1 MNNMNFPNNIA
12 NERSQKR
19 ELQLQGPPRPSPL
32 TINKNSHK
40 IKKPP
45 LGPQTQIHQPVII
58 YTESPKIIHTSPSE
72 FMSLVQSLTGSSSSS
87 SSSNKVS
94 MLNDSSNDNTS

>member
-1 MNNMNFPNNIA
+1 MNFPNNIS

-19 ELQLQGPPRPSPL
+19 ELQLQGLPRPTPL

-45 LGPQTQIHQPVII
+45 LGPKIQIHEPVII

-87 SSSNKVS
+87 SSSSNKVS
-94 MLNDSSNDNTS
+94 MLNDSSTDNTS

>member
-1 MNNMNFPNNIA
+1 MNNMNFPSNIS

-19 ELQLQGPPRPSPL
+19 ELQLQGPHRPSPL

-45 LGPQTQIHQPVII
+45 LGPKIQIHEPVII